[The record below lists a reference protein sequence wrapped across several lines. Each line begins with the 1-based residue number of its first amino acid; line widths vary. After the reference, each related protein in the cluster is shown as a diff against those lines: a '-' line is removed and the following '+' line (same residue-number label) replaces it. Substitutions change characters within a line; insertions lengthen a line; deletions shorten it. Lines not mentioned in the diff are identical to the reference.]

1 MVSASSRIVQ
11 STPVPTLMWLSI
23 GCVCAAYTSCGSA
36 ITCTLAAAMSS
47 TCRNSRIGVP
57 LPQITTSGA
66 SACTASWKR
75 RSSAGMTCEFSGWK
89 LSPGPYRL
97 VGITLR

>member
-1 MVSASSRIVQ
+1 MVSASSRMLQ
-11 STPVPTLMWLSI
+11 STPVPTLMWLSM
-23 GCVCAAYTSCGSA
+23 GWVCARYTSSGSC
-36 ITCTLAAAMSS
+36 ITCTQAAAMSS

-57 LPQITTSGA
+57 LPQMTTSGA

-75 RSSAGMTCEFSGWK
+75 RSSAGITCEFSEWK